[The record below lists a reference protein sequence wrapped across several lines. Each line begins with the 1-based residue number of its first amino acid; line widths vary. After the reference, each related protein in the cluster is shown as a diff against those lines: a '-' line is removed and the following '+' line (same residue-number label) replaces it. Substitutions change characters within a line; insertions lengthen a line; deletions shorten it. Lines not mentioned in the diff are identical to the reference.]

1 MTKNILV
8 AGGAGYIGSHV
19 VRKLSEAGYTP
30 IVFDNLS
37 TGHFESVKD
46 NLFFEGDVRRAA
58 DLDLVF
64 NNHKIDAVMHFCA
77 NSLVG
82 ESMEK
87 PELYFDNNVIG
98 GLQLLKSML
107 KHNVKTIIFSS
118 TCATYG
124 EPEIVPITEQEKQEP
139 TNPYGESKLM
149 FEKMLKWF
157 DHAHG
162 IKSVC
167 FRYFNAAG
175 ADDDGAIGEDHSP
188 ESHLIPIV
196 FEVANGQRDFISVF
210 GDDYPTPDGTCV
222 RDYIHVYDLA
232 QAHILGL
239 EYLFNGNESD
249 AFNLGSGDG
258 YSVNEIIANVEKEVG
273 HEIGKKMTDRRSGDP
288 AVLIGSSKKIKDKLG
303 WEPQY
308 TLSGIIKTAK
318 KWHSTNPDG
327 YHE

>member
-1 MTKNILV
+1 MTKYILV
-8 AGGAGYIGSHV
+8 AGGAGYIGSHA
-19 VRKLSEAGYTP
+19 VRKLKLEGYTP
-30 IVFDNLS
+30 VVFDNLS
-37 TGHFESVKD
+37 TGHIQSVEEEI
-46 NLFFEGDVRRAA
+46 FFEGDVRNES

-64 NNHKIDAVMHFCA
+64 SSYKIDAVMHFCA

-87 PELYFDNNVIG
+87 PELYFDNNVMG

-107 KHNVKTIIFSS
+107 KHNVKYIIFSS

-124 EPEIVPITEQEKQEP
+124 EPEIVPITEKEKQLP

-157 DHAHG
+157 DICHG
-162 IKSVC
+162 FKSVC
-167 FRYFNAAG
+167 LRYFNASG
-175 ADDDGAIGEDHSP
+175 ADDEGVIGEDHNP

-196 FEVANGQRDFISVF
+196 FQVANGQRDYISVF
-210 GDDYPTPDGTCV
+210 GADYPTPDGTCV

-232 QAHILGL
+232 KAHILAL
-239 EYLFNGNESD
+239 KYLFAGNDSD

-258 YSVNEIIANVEKEVG
+258 YSVHEIIANVEKQVG
-273 HEIGKKMTDRRSGDP
+273 HPIGKKMTDRRAGDP
-288 AVLIGSSKKIKDKLG
+288 AVLIGSSEKIREKLG
-303 WEPQY
+303 WEPSY
-308 TLSGIIKTAK
+308 NLENIIKTAN

-327 YHE
+327 YV